1 MGQKMSNHVIPK
13 KYITEEYEVDV
24 CPICYDP
31 LNENNSECVRKW
43 NCSHRFHRNCIQNWN
58 NGCPLCRTTQLLTQ
72 YNTRRN
78 SHSNINKI
86 NPLNTLDVNIMKTI
100 HKEVPEEHKSK
111 YTTTWKDRCC
121 IRENHNMVFIQ
132 PYGVLGICEDCNI
145 IQSYCLKH

>member
-1 MGQKMSNHVIPK
+1 MSSRVTSNS
-13 KYITEEYEVDV
+13 YIIEQDEGDI

-31 LNENNSECVRKW
+31 LTENNSECVRKW
-43 NCSHRFHRNCIQNWN
+43 NCSHRFHRDCIQPWN
-58 NGCPLCRTTQLLTQ
+58 KGCPLCRTTQLLVQT
-72 YNTRRN
+72 NIRN
-78 SHSNINKI
+78 NNRTNKI
-86 NPLNTLDVNIMKTI
+86 NPQNTLDVNIMKTI
-100 HKEVPEEHKSK
+100 HTKVPEEHKSK